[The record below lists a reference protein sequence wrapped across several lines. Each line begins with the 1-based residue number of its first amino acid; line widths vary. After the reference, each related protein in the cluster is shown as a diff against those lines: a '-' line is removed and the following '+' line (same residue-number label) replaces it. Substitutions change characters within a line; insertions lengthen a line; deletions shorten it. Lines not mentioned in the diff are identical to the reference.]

1 MKFKYT
7 GEIKDLTMF
16 GYDFSSGECEVE
28 DLHFINKLKNIKEFE
43 EAKNYL
49 NTVAEKRT
57 SSVSPHNATMK
68 NYPSPE
74 PISLALK
81 TEIEKYY

>member
-43 EAKNYL
+43 EAKKVKPKAKKAKLDKAND
-49 NTVAEKRT
+49 KD
-57 SSVSPHNATMK
+57 
-68 NYPSPE
+68 
-74 PISLALK
+74 
-81 TEIEKYY
+81 